1 MSPLSIFDEHH
12 PPAAALIDQ
21 CVHCGFCLP
30 TCPTYFTWREEM
42 DSPRGRIYLMKLGA
56 EGNAQMTSTY
66 VGHFD
71 HCLGCM
77 ACLTAC
83 PSGVQYDKLIE
94 ATRAQIER
102 HYSRSFADRLFRRMI
117 FALFPHPGRLRAL
130 TLPLWLYQRS
140 GLRALARR
148 LGLPGLLP
156 PRLSAMESLLPD
168 LTLSARGTRLPPRVP
183 AQGERRRRVGLLLG
197 CVQRV
202 FFADVNAAT
211 ARVLA
216 AEGCEVVV
224 PPDQGCCGALM
235 VHAGMEQQALE
246 AARRLIDAF
255 AGADVDTIVTNA
267 AGCGSTMK
275 EYGHLLRDD
284 PAYAERARALAAKC
298 RDVSELLAELEPRA
312 PRHSLG
318 APLRVA
324 YHDACHLQHAQ
335 NVRQQPRRLL
345 GAIPQVELV
354 EISDPALCC
363 GSAGIFNLIEPRA
376 AADLGD
382 RKVRACLATRPR
394 RDRLWESGVPAAA
407 RCGAGARGAYDTGL
421 AHDPAARLFAAGH
434 DAQRRRGAA
443 RCAPTI
449 DPASLREI
457 LCYPLAPARTSA
469 GCQMLILRVS
479 GIKNRPS
486 RNATAGTVMG

>member
-1 MSPLSIFDEHH
+1 MSPVSIFDEHH

-42 DSPRGRIYLMKLGA
+42 DSPRGRIYLMKLGT
-56 EGNAQMTSTY
+56 EGNAQMTDTF

-117 FALFPHPGRLRAL
+117 FALFPYPGRLRAL
-130 TLPLWLYQRS
+130 TVPLWLYQRS
-140 GLRALARR
+140 GLRALAHR
-148 LGLPGLLP
+148 LGLLALLP
-156 PRLSAMESLLPD
+156 SRLAAMESLLPE
-168 LTLSARGTRLPPRVP
+168 LTLGRGTRLPPRVP
-183 AQGERRRRVGLLLG
+183 AQGTPRRRVGVLLG

-202 FFADVNAAT
+202 LFAEVNAAT

-224 PPDQGCCGALM
+224 PPGQGCCGALM
-235 VHAGMEQQALE
+235 VHAGMEQQALD

-255 AGADVDTIVTNA
+255 AGAEVDTIVTNA

-275 EYGHLLRDD
+275 EYAHLLRDD
-284 PAYAERARALAAKC
+284 PQYAERARTFGAKC
-298 RDVSELLAELEPRA
+298 RDVSEVLAELEPRA
-312 PRHSLG
+312 PRHPLR

-335 NVRQQPRRLL
+335 NVRLQPRRLL
-345 GAIPQVELV
+345 SGIPGLELV
-354 EISDPALCC
+354 EIADAALCC

-382 RKVRACLATRPR
+382 RKVRACLATDP
-394 RDRLWESGVPAAA
+394 DVIVSGNPGCLLQLRA
-407 RCGAGARGAYDTGL
+407 GL
-421 AHDPAARLFAAGH
+421 ARMG
-434 DAQRRRGAA
+434 R
-443 RCAPTI
+443 TI
-449 DPASLREI
+449 PVLHTVQLLDYSLRGMTHNVVGAQHAA
-457 LCYPLAPARTSA
+457 PLR
-469 GCQMLILRVS
+469 
-479 GIKNRPS
+479 
-486 RNATAGTVMG
+486 

>member
-1 MSPLSIFDEHH
+1 MSPVSIFDEHH

-42 DSPRGRIYLMKLGA
+42 DSPRGRIYLMKLGT
-56 EGNAQMTSTY
+56 EGTAQMTDTF

-117 FALFPHPGRLRAL
+117 FALFPYPGRLRAL
-130 TLPLWLYQRS
+130 TVPLWLYQRS
-140 GLRALARR
+140 GLRALAHR
-148 LGLPGLLP
+148 LGLLALLP
-156 PRLSAMESLLPD
+156 ARLSAMESLLPQ
-168 LTLSARGTRLPPRVP
+168 LTLGRGTRLPPRIP
-183 AQGERRRRVGLLLG
+183 AQGASRRRVGLLLG

-202 FFADVNAAT
+202 LFAEVNAAT

-216 AEGCEVVV
+216 AEGCEVIV
-224 PPDQGCCGALM
+224 PPGQGCCGALM
-235 VHAGMEQQALE
+235 VHAGMEQQALD

-255 AGADVDTIVTNA
+255 AGAEVDTIVTNA

-275 EYGHLLRDD
+275 EYAHLLRDD
-284 PAYAERARALAAKC
+284 PQYAERARAFGAKC
-298 RDVSELLAELEPRA
+298 RDVSEVLAELEPRA
-312 PRHSLG
+312 PRHPLR

-335 NVRQQPRRLL
+335 NVRLQPRRLL
-345 GAIPQVELV
+345 SGIPGLELM
-354 EISDPALCC
+354 EIADAALCC

-382 RKVRACLATRPR
+382 RKVRACLATDP
-394 RDRLWESGVPAAA
+394 DVIVSGNPGCLLQLRA
-407 RCGAGARGAYDTGL
+407 GL
-421 AHDPAARLFAAGH
+421 ARVG
-434 DAQRRRGAA
+434 R
-443 RCAPTI
+443 TI
-449 DPASLREI
+449 PVLHTIQLLDYSLRGMTHNVVGAQHAA
-457 LCYPLAPARTSA
+457 PLR
-469 GCQMLILRVS
+469 
-479 GIKNRPS
+479 
-486 RNATAGTVMG
+486 

>member
-1 MSPLSIFDEHH
+1 MSPVSIFDEHH

-42 DSPRGRIYLMKLGA
+42 DSPRGRIYLMKLGT
-56 EGNAQMTSTY
+56 EGNAQMTDTF

-117 FALFPHPGRLRAL
+117 FALFPYPGRLRAL
-130 TLPLWLYQRS
+130 TVPLWLYQRS
-140 GLRALARR
+140 GLRALAHR
-148 LGLPGLLP
+148 LGLLALLP
-156 PRLSAMESLLPD
+156 SRLAAMESLLPE
-168 LTLSARGTRLPPRVP
+168 LTLGRGTRLPPRVP
-183 AQGERRRRVGLLLG
+183 AQGTPRRRVGVLLG

-202 FFADVNAAT
+202 FFAEVNAAT

-216 AEGCEVVV
+216 AEGCEVIV
-224 PPDQGCCGALM
+224 PPGQGCCGALM
-235 VHAGMEQQALE
+235 VHAGMEQQALD

-255 AGADVDTIVTNA
+255 AGAEVDTIVTNA

-275 EYGHLLRDD
+275 EYAHLLRDD
-284 PAYAERARALAAKC
+284 PQYAQRARTLGAKC
-298 RDVSELLAELEPRA
+298 RDVSEVLAELEPRA
-312 PRHSLG
+312 PRHPLR

-335 NVRQQPRRLL
+335 NVRLQPRRLL
-345 GAIPQVELV
+345 SGIPGLELV
-354 EISDPALCC
+354 EIADAALCC

-382 RKVRACLATRPR
+382 RKVRACLATDP
-394 RDRLWESGVPAAA
+394 DVIVSGNPGCLLQLRA
-407 RCGAGARGAYDTGL
+407 GL
-421 AHDPAARLFAAGH
+421 ARVG
-434 DAQRRRGAA
+434 R
-443 RCAPTI
+443 TI
-449 DPASLREI
+449 PVLHTIQLLDYSLRGMTHNVVGAQHAA
-457 LCYPLAPARTSA
+457 PLR
-469 GCQMLILRVS
+469 
-479 GIKNRPS
+479 
-486 RNATAGTVMG
+486 

>member
-1 MSPLSIFDEHH
+1 MSPVSIFDEHH

-42 DSPRGRIYLMKLGA
+42 DSPRGRIYLMKLGT
-56 EGNAQMTSTY
+56 EGNAQMTDTF

-117 FALFPHPGRLRAL
+117 FALFPYPGRLRAL
-130 TLPLWLYQRS
+130 TVPLWLYQRS
-140 GLRALARR
+140 GLRALAHR
-148 LGLPGLLP
+148 LGLLALLP
-156 PRLSAMESLLPD
+156 SRLAAMESLLPE
-168 LTLSARGTRLPPRVP
+168 LTLGRGTRLPPRVP
-183 AQGERRRRVGLLLG
+183 AQGTPRRRVGVLLG

-202 FFADVNAAT
+202 LFAEVNAAT

-216 AEGCEVVV
+216 AEGCEVIV
-224 PPDQGCCGALM
+224 PPGQGCCGALM
-235 VHAGMEQQALE
+235 VHAGMEQQALD

-255 AGADVDTIVTNA
+255 AGAEVDTIVTNA

-275 EYGHLLRDD
+275 EYAHLLRDD
-284 PAYAERARALAAKC
+284 PQYAQRARTLGAKC
-298 RDVSELLAELEPRA
+298 RDVSEVLAELEPRA
-312 PRHSLG
+312 PRHPLR

-335 NVRQQPRRLL
+335 NVRLQPRRLL
-345 GAIPQVELV
+345 SGIPGLELV
-354 EISDPALCC
+354 EIADAALCC

-382 RKVRACLATRPR
+382 RKVRACLATDP
-394 RDRLWESGVPAAA
+394 DVIVSGNPGCLLQLRA
-407 RCGAGARGAYDTGL
+407 GL
-421 AHDPAARLFAAGH
+421 ARVG
-434 DAQRRRGAA
+434 R
-443 RCAPTI
+443 TI
-449 DPASLREI
+449 PVLHTIQLLDYSLRGMTHNVVGAQHAA
-457 LCYPLAPARTSA
+457 PLR
-469 GCQMLILRVS
+469 
-479 GIKNRPS
+479 
-486 RNATAGTVMG
+486 